1 MGPKEVLEESVP
13 EREHHV
19 VILRNVALVAVM
31 CVQCTAVMQTREQ
44 SEMVVDGI
52 ARLVWWRKCCMKQC
66 GCCRWGVKWWFV
78 GHGDGLFF

>member
-13 EREHHV
+13 ERERHV

-52 ARLVWWRKCCMKQC
+52 PEASAAAEVLYEAVWLLPLGGEVVVRRPW
-66 GCCRWGVKWWFV
+66 
-78 GHGDGLFF
+78 